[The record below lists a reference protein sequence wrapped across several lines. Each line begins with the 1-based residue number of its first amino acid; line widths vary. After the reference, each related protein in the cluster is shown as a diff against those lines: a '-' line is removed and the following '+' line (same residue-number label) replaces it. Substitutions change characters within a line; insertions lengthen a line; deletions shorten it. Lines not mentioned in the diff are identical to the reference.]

1 MKQILTLKV
10 NGNTYEVVVEP
21 RDTLLEV
28 VRQLGFKGA
37 KEACGIGEC
46 GTCTVLLDGVPVLG
60 CLTLALEAQGKEITT
75 VEGLSEGQVM
85 HPVQQAF
92 VDHGAIQCGFCT
104 PGMIMAA
111 KALLDNNPD
120 PSSEEIDTAIGG
132 HLCRCTG
139 YIKIREAVKSAGQTM
154 RTKDA

>member
-1 MKQILTLKV
+1 MQIVTLRV
-10 NGNTYEVVVEP
+10 NGNTYEVAAEP

-37 KEACGIGEC
+37 KEACGLGEC
-46 GTCTVLLDGVPVLG
+46 GTCTMLIDGVSVLG
-60 CLTLALEAQGKEITT
+60 CLTLAVEAQGKEITT
-75 VEGLSEGQVM
+75 VEGLAEGQVM

-111 KALLDNNPD
+111 KALLDNNTD
-120 PSSEEIDTAIGG
+120 PSDAEIDTAIGG

-139 YIKIREAVKSAGQTM
+139 YIKIREAVKSAGQM
-154 RTKDA
+154 IKAKEA

>member
-1 MKQILTLKV
+1 MKQIVTLRV
-10 NGNTYEVVVEP
+10 NGNAYEVAAEP
-21 RDTLLEV
+21 RDTLLEL

-46 GTCTVLLDGVPVLG
+46 GTCTVLMDGVPVLG
-60 CLTLALEAQGKEITT
+60 CLTLAVEAQGKEITT
-75 VEGLSEGQVM
+75 VEGLAEGQIM

-111 KALLDNNPD
+111 KALLDNNSD
-120 PSSEEIDTAIGG
+120 SSAEEIDTAIGG